1 MKILDCFGFCGENE
15 ILEIRLE
22 TLFKYVDKFIIVEG
36 NKFFNGVDKKKFFD
50 IENFKKYRSK
60 IEYFFVENF
69 PQHNGNNWIYEN
81 YQRNQIKL
89 GLNNLE
95 PSDII
100 LISDVDEIPNLES
113 KKFINF
119 DSTVFLQ
126 NMYYY
131 KFNIH
136 LSKGLKW
143 KNKWAGTRSCKFKFF
158 QSAQNVREFRVKN
171 YPWWRFDRKIKRYIE
186 FNGGWHFSFLMDPQ
200 LISKKISINTQELD
214 HVLQT
219 KEYNISDFNDEK
231 KIKERIE
238 NMMDIYGRRTINL
251 KKVEIDES
259 YPRIIRENIIKYK
272 KWIA

>member
-219 KEYNISDFNDEK
+219 KKYNISDFNDEK

>member
-22 TLFKYVDKFIIVEG
+22 TLFKYVDKFIIIEG

-69 PQHNGNNWIYEN
+69 PQHDGNNWIYEN

-95 PSDII
+95 PNDII
-100 LISDVDEIPNLES
+100 LISDVDEIPNLEN

-136 LSKGLKW
+136 LSTGLKW

-259 YPRIIRENIIKYK
+259 YPRVIRENIIKYK

>member
-69 PQHNGNNWIYEN
+69 PQHDGNNWIYEN

-95 PSDII
+95 PNDII

-238 NMMDIYGRRTINL
+238 HMMDIYGRRTINL

-259 YPRIIRENIIKYK
+259 YPRVIRENIIKYK

>member
-119 DSTVFLQ
+119 DSTIFLQ

>member
-119 DSTVFLQ
+119 DSTIFLQ

-219 KEYNISDFNDEK
+219 KKYNISDFNDEK

>member
-95 PSDII
+95 LNDII

-119 DSTVFLQ
+119 DLTVFLQ

-259 YPRIIRENIIKYK
+259 YPRAIRENIIKYK

>member
-1 MKILDCFGFCGENE
+1 MKIFDCFGFCGENE

-22 TLFKYVDKFIIVEG
+22 TLFKYVDKFIIIEG

-95 PSDII
+95 PNDII

-259 YPRIIRENIIKYK
+259 YPRVIRENIIKYK

>member
-95 PSDII
+95 SNDII

-231 KIKERIE
+231 KI
-238 NMMDIYGRRTINL
+238 
-251 KKVEIDES
+251 
-259 YPRIIRENIIKYK
+259 
-272 KWIA
+272 

>member
-95 PSDII
+95 LNDII

-259 YPRIIRENIIKYK
+259 YPRAIRENIIKYK

>member
-22 TLFKYVDKFIIVEG
+22 TLFKYVDKFIIIEG

-69 PQHNGNNWIYEN
+69 PQHDGNNWIYEN

-95 PSDII
+95 PNDII

-238 NMMDIYGRRTINL
+238 HMMDIYGRRTINL

-259 YPRIIRENIIKYK
+259 YPRVIRENIIKYK

>member
-1 MKILDCFGFCGENE
+1 MKIYDCFGFCGENE

-36 NKFFNGVDKKKFFD
+36 NKYFNGGNKKKIFD

-60 IEYFFVENF
+60 IEYFFIENF

-95 PSDII
+95 PNDII

-131 KFNIH
+131 KFNIQIIG
-136 LSKGLKW
+136 GLKF
-143 KNKWAGTRSCKFKFF
+143 KNKVACTKSCKFKFF
-158 QSAQNVREFRVKN
+158 KSAQNVREFRVKN
-171 YPWWRFDRKIKRYIE
+171 YPWWRFDRKIKRHIE
-186 FNGGWHFSFLMDPQ
+186 LNGGWHFSFLMDPQ

-219 KEYNISDFNDEK
+219 KDYNISDFSDEK
-231 KIKERIE
+231 KIKKRIE
-238 NMMDIYGRRTINL
+238 NMMDIYGRKNVTL
-251 KKVEIDES
+251 KKVDIDES
-259 YPRIIRENIIKYK
+259 FPRVIRENIFKYK
-272 KWIA
+272 KWIV